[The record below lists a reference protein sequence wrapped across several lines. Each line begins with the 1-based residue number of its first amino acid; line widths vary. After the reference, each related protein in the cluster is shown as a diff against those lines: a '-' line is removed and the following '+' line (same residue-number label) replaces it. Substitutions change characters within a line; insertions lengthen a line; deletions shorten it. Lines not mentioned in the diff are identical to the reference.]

1 MRSMRRIGT
10 LCCVPL
16 FMLAVAGCSLTRPPT
31 AAPAS
36 VPAQWNTPLPR
47 TLPHGGSEAALADWW
62 RQMDDPL
69 LVEIVEAA
77 ERASPNVASAA
88 ARVAEARATR
98 IAAGA
103 AMLPNLDGSLQASR
117 SNTWN
122 SLACAS
128 CHQSGPSGL
137 PGTKPFAMP
146 LVNAVNDYPKFD
158 IKSGKT
164 ISLEQRVIGMFGPGA
179 VPVKDTPELKAILA
193 YIRWLARGTD
203 KASAM
208 ALTGLQPMPAIDR
221 AADPLRGAKLYAAQ
235 CAACHGADAT
245 GTRRSDFDAGGGYL
259 FPPIAGP
266 DTYGNAGHMFAVPL
280 LARYIRA
287 SMPLGATHDK
297 PLLTPDQA
305 LDIAAYLNDDAMPR
319 PRTADRTPFYPD
331 PAFRPQGWAIPEN
344 FKGKPADYLRAK
356 NGPFRDVNEEY

>member
-1 MRSMRRIGT
+1 MIQWIALGCAT
-10 LCCVPL
+10 I
-16 FMLAVAGCSLTRPPT
+16 LAFEAQAFDISPHKVGDRLSTSQARELLARYKARPVQPWRE
-31 AAPAS
+31 S
-36 VPAQWNTPLPR
+36 K
-47 TLPHGGSEAALADWW
+47 EADI
-62 RQMDDPL
+62 P
-69 LVEIVEAA
+69 
-77 ERASPNVASAA
+77 
-88 ARVAEARATR
+88 
-98 IAAGA
+98 AGA
-103 AMLPNLDGSLQASR
+103 EGDEIRYGLDLMRNTSR
-117 SNTWN
+117 LVGKNAPDATKRMTWN

-128 CHQSGPSGL
+128 CHQPGPSGL

-158 IKSGKT
+158 IKSGKI

-179 VPVKDTPELKAILA
+179 VPVKGTPELKAILA

-203 KASAM
+203 TGAAM
-208 ALTGLQPMPAIDR
+208 ALTGLQPMPGIDR

-245 GTRRSDFDAGGGYL
+245 GTKRPDFDVGGGYL

-287 SMPLGATHDK
+287 SMPLGASHDK
-297 PLLTPDQA
+297 PVLTPAQA

-319 PRTADRTPFYPD
+319 PKAADRTPFYPD
-331 PAFRPQGWAIPEN
+331 QAFRPQGWAIPER